1 MDSHASP
8 PTQPLTCHVNDV
20 AYSVTGHFGQDPF
33 WPQKTWTFRP
43 KAWTFLLTKK
53 YRRFGQNVFNMF
65 TESDI
70 IGRGVTE

>member
-1 MDSHASP
+1 MGSHAPP

-20 AYSVTGHFGQDPF
+20 LGYG
-33 WPQKTWTFRP
+33 TFR
-43 KAWTFLLTKK
+43 LTK